1 MSPVF
6 ELFFLVKK
14 LKDPIYFSNINVA
27 FEAYKNNRFIVFTG
41 LYNMGQKP
49 TKKVQFFEKEWPKNY
64 HFAAFTAPKLLYL
77 FTNPV
82 KYCIIALFFQF

>member
-6 ELFFLVKK
+6 ELFFSGKK

-64 HFAAFTAPKLLYL
+64 HFAAFTAPISSCTYLL
-77 FTNPV
+77 T
-82 KYCIIALFFQF
+82 Q